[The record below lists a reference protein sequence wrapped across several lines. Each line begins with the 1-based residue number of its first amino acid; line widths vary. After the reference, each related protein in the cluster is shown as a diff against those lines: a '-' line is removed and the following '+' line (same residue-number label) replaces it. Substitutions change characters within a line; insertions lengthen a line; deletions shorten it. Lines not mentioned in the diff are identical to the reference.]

1 MYIASLLDLKYEIY
15 AVGKTEEECKANLIK
30 GFEQYMKSYH
40 ITFNEWLEEIN
51 EDYADYDKD
60 MWTFL
65 HDYYGVHML
74 NITKGYAL
82 GWE

>member
-15 AVGKTEEECKANLIK
+15 AVGQTKEECKANLLK
-30 GFEQYMKSYH
+30 GFKQYLKGYH
-40 ITFNEWLEEIN
+40 VTFKEWLEEIN
-51 EDYADYDKD
+51 VDYADYNKD

-65 HDYYGVHML
+65 AEYYGVHMFDVS
-74 NITKGYAL
+74 KGYAL

>member
-15 AVGKTEEECKANLIK
+15 AVGQTKEECKANLIT
-30 GFEQYMKSYH
+30 GFKKYMQGYKV
-40 ITFNEWLEEIN
+40 TFKEWLAEIN
-51 EDYADYDKD
+51 VEYADYNED

-65 HDYYGVHML
+65 EEYYGVRMFD
-74 NITKGYAL
+74 ITKGYAL